1 MQGVCSGA
9 PTSHPAQPGEF
20 IVQPVSWGV
29 LGTARIAREKLL
41 PAMAA
46 SPLCRVVAI
55 SSRSEPAAATAIR
68 QFPQARAYRG
78 YEAVLSDPEIE
89 AVYIPLPNTM
99 HAEWTLRAIAAGKHV
114 LCEKPLA
121 TSVADAVAVARTAA
135 SHQRHVAEAFMYR
148 HHPQWQR
155 VRTLLDE
162 GAIGRLQC
170 VSVFFG
176 YNRPDPMNIRNRA
189 ELGGGG
195 LLDIGCYA
203 VSAARFAFAEEPLS
217 VAAVMDHDPSLG
229 VDVLT
234 SALLRF
240 PSGHATFTCGT
251 RIVSQQRVVLSGAQ
265 AQIVIER
272 PFTPPA
278 DHACRLVLARD
289 WYDGAAGRTEEA
301 LAGVDQYR
309 LMVESFVRTVRQGPP
324 SPTQLADSIANLEV
338 IEAIARSAATG
349 EVVPITC
356 SSRAG
361 ATRQGST

>member
-1 MQGVCSGA
+1 MQ
-9 PTSHPAQPGEF
+9 PL
-20 IVQPVSWGV
+20 SWGV

-46 SPLCRVVAI
+46 SPCCRVVAVA
-55 SSRSEPAAATAIR
+55 SRSEQDAAAVIR
-68 QFPQARAYRG
+68 LYPLARAHRG
-78 YEAVLSDPEIE
+78 YEALLGDPEVE

-99 HAEWTLRAIAAGKHV
+99 HAEWTIRALSAGKHV

-121 TSVADAVAVARTAA
+121 MSTADAIAVAQAAA
-135 SHQRHVAEAFMYR
+135 SRQRHVAEGFMYR

-162 GAIGRLQC
+162 GAIGRLQS
-170 VSVFFG
+170 VSIFFG
-176 YNRPDPMNIRNRA
+176 YNRPDPGNIRNRA

-195 LLDIGCYA
+195 LYDIGCYA
-203 VSAARFAFAEEPLS
+203 VSAARFAFADEPQS
-217 VAAVMDHDPSLG
+217 VSALMEHDPSLG

-234 SALLRF
+234 SALLHFRN
-240 PSGHATFTCGT
+240 GHATFTCGT

-265 AQIVIER
+265 AQISVER

-289 WYDGAAGRTEEA
+289 WYEGAAGRTEEA